1 MQYEH
6 FIFFTK
12 EGMVIPQSLNE
23 DDVGKIICSV
33 LFQGFNI
40 SPLHIMAV
48 DNRSALDKFEKIME
62 SAIGKNITE
71 VTVC

>member
-1 MQYEH
+1 MQHEH
-6 FIFFTK
+6 FVFFTK

-23 DDVGKIICSV
+23 DDAGEIICSV

-48 DNRSALDKFEKIME
+48 DNRSALDKFNKVMA
-62 SAIGKNITE
+62 SPAGKNITE

>member
-1 MQYEH
+1 MQHEH
-6 FIFFTK
+6 FVFFTK

-23 DDVGKIICSV
+23 YDAGKIICSV

-48 DNRSALDKFEKIME
+48 DNRSALDKFEKIMG
-62 SAIGKNITE
+62 SSVGKSITE
-71 VTVC
+71 VIVC